1 MSVVIGAD
9 PAPETYPN
17 EVEHRALIARHSRSV
32 GEAVKGLI
40 NIVWAGTVT
49 TTPNQN
55 FTYAVAEGVLASDVV
70 LFSAINGTAGS
81 FVAGYDGGS
90 VSAATG
96 SNGIVISHVSFGGSG
111 TFSVVV
117 VRP

>member
-40 NIVWAGTVT
+40 NIVWAGTVA
-49 TTPNQN
+49 TTPNQS
-55 FTYAVAEGVLASDVV
+55 FTIAATEGVLASDVA
-70 LFSAINGTAGS
+70 LFSAINSTAAE
-81 FVAGYDGGS
+81 FVAGYNGGS
-90 VSAATG
+90 VRITTG
-96 SNGIVISHVSFGGSG
+96 PDAIVFGHASFGGSAI
-111 TFSVVV
+111 FSVVV